1 MLGLIVASHADL
13 AQELIK
19 SSYLILGRQEKV
31 IAVTF
36 EPAEDLATL
45 EDKYETSLQQFATTD
60 RVLFLCDLYGG
71 NPLLATR
78 RFVKRDPKRFAAVGG
93 VNLAMLLE
101 ACTLRTEAL
110 SLAELAEKLISVGR
124 QGIGSVKDLKVMP
137 WM

>member
-1 MLGLIVASHADL
+1 MLGLIVASHGDL

-78 RFVKRDPKRFAAVGG
+78 RFVKRDPKR
-93 VNLAMLLE
+93 
-101 ACTLRTEAL
+101 LRQ
-110 SLAELAEKLISVGR
+110 LAESIWRCFWKLAPCGLKRSV
-124 QGIGSVKDLKVMP
+124 
-137 WM
+137 

>member
-1 MLGLIVASHADL
+1 MMLGLIVASHGDL

-60 RVLFLCDLYGG
+60 RVLF
-71 NPLLATR
+71 
-78 RFVKRDPKRFAAVGG
+78 F
-93 VNLAMLLE
+93 M
-101 ACTLRTEAL
+101 
-110 SLAELAEKLISVGR
+110 
-124 QGIGSVKDLKVMP
+124 
-137 WM
+137 

>member
-1 MLGLIVASHADL
+1 MLGLIVASHGNL

-45 EDKYETSLQQFATTD
+45 EDKYETSVQQFATTD
-60 RVLFLCDLYGG
+60 RVLFLCDLCGG

-78 RFVKRDPKRFAAVGG
+78 RFVERDPKRFAAVSG

-110 SLAELAEKLISVGR
+110 SLDELVEKLISVGR
-124 QGIGSVKDLKVMP
+124 QGIGSVKDLGAMP

>member
-1 MLGLIVASHADL
+1 MLGLIVASHGDL

-78 RFVKRDPKRFAAVGG
+78 RFVKRDPKRFTAVGG

-101 ACTLRTEAL
+101 ACTLQTEAL
-110 SLAELAEKLISVGR
+110 SLAELVEKLISVGR

>member
-1 MLGLIVASHADL
+1 MLGLIVASHGDL

-78 RFVKRDPKRFAAVGG
+78 RFVKHDPKRFAAVGG

-110 SLAELAEKLISVGR
+110 SLAELVEKLISVGR

>member
-1 MLGLIVASHADL
+1 MLGLIVASHGDL

-36 EPAEDLATL
+36 EPAEG
-45 EDKYETSLQQFATTD
+45 LQQFATTD

-78 RFVKRDPKRFAAVGG
+78 RFVKRDPKRFTAVGG

>member
-1 MLGLIVASHADL
+1 MLGLIVASHGDL
-13 AQELIK
+13 AQELIR

-36 EPAEDLATL
+36 EPAEDLAAL

-78 RFVKRDPKRFAAVGG
+78 RFVKCDPKRFAAVGG

-101 ACTLRTEAL
+101 ACTLRTEEL
-110 SLAELAEKLISVGR
+110 SLDELVEKLISVGR
-124 QGIGSVKDLKVMP
+124 QGIGSVKDLGTMP

>member
-1 MLGLIVASHADL
+1 MLGLIVASHGDL
-13 AQELIK
+13 AQELIR

-71 NPLLATR
+71 NPLSATR
-78 RFVKRDPKRFAAVGG
+78 SFVERDPKRFAAVGG

-101 ACTLRTEAL
+101 ACTLRTEEL
-110 SLAELAEKLISVGR
+110 SLGELVEKLISVGR
-124 QGIGSVKDLKVMP
+124 QGIGSVKDLGMMP

>member
-1 MLGLIVASHADL
+1 MLGLIVASHGDL

-78 RFVKRDPKRFAAVGG
+78 RFVKRDLKRFAAVGG

>member
-1 MLGLIVASHADL
+1 MLGLIVASHGDL

-78 RFVKRDPKRFAAVGG
+78 RFVKRDQKRFAAVGG

>member
-1 MLGLIVASHADL
+1 MLGLIVASHGDL

-19 SSYLILGRQEKV
+19 SSYVILGRQEKV
-31 IAVTF
+31 I
-36 EPAEDLATL
+36 AEDLATL

>member
-1 MLGLIVASHADL
+1 MLGLIVASHGNL

-78 RFVKRDPKRFAAVGG
+78 RFVERDPKRFAVVGG

-110 SLAELAEKLISVGR
+110 SLDELVEKLISVGR
-124 QGIGSVKDLKVMP
+124 QGIGSVKDLGTMP

>member
-1 MLGLIVASHADL
+1 MLGLIVASHGDL

-78 RFVKRDPKRFAAVGG
+78 RFVKRDSKRFAAVGG

-110 SLAELAEKLISVGR
+110 SLAELVEKLISVGR

>member
-1 MLGLIVASHADL
+1 MLGLIVASHGNL

-19 SSYLILGRQEKV
+19 SSYLILGQQEKV

-78 RFVKRDPKRFAAVGG
+78 RFVERDPKRLAAVGG

-110 SLAELAEKLISVGR
+110 SLDELAEKLISVGR
-124 QGIGSVKDLKVMP
+124 QGIGSVKDLGTMP

>member
-1 MLGLIVASHADL
+1 MLGLIVASHGDL

-45 EDKYETSLQQFATTD
+45 KDKYETSLQQFAEDD

-71 NPLLATR
+71 NPFLATR
-78 RFVKRDPKRFAAVGG
+78 ELVMQDPARFAAVGG

-101 ACTLRTEAL
+101 ACALRTEDL
-110 SLAELAEKLISVGR
+110 SLDEMVKLLIDVGR
-124 QGIGSVKDLKVMP
+124 QGIGSIQELEAKP

>member
-1 MLGLIVASHADL
+1 MLGLIVASHGDL

-36 EPAEDLATL
+36 EPVEDLATL

-78 RFVKRDPKRFAAVGG
+78 RFVKRDLKRFAAVGG

-110 SLAELAEKLISVGR
+110 SLAELVEKLISVGR

>member
-1 MLGLIVASHADL
+1 MLGLIVASHGDL
-13 AQELIK
+13 AQELIR

-36 EPAEDLATL
+36 EPAEDLAAL

-78 RFVKRDPKRFAAVGG
+78 RFVKCDPKRFAAVGG

-101 ACTLRTEAL
+101 ACTLRTEEL
-110 SLAELAEKLISVGR
+110 SLDELVEKLISVGR
-124 QGIGSVKDLKVMP
+124 RGIGSVKDLGTMP